1 MKSEENS
8 EDIIGMASTTL
19 EFRPLAL
26 GQYILGLED
35 SQIWKVVYREAI
47 TRKTLQLVLET
58 GKMNIMRE
66 VTYVYDC
73 ECEAT
78 NDGRLVFHD
87 QLGLAFIVLDHAESA
102 SRA

>member
-1 MKSEENS
+1 MGSS
-8 EDIIGMASTTL
+8 TL

-35 SQIWKVVYREAI
+35 SQVWRVTYREAV
-47 TRKTLQLVLET
+47 TRKTLQLVLAT
-58 GKMNIMRE
+58 GTMSIVRE

-78 NDGRLVFHD
+78 DDGRLVFHD
-87 QLGLAFIVLDHAESA
+87 QLGLAFIVLDHAEST

>member
-1 MKSEENS
+1 
-8 EDIIGMASTTL
+8 MASTTL
-19 EFRPLAL
+19 EFRPLAI

-35 SQIWKVVYREAI
+35 SHVWRVVYREAI
-47 TRKTLQLVLET
+47 TRKTVQVILES
-58 GKMNIMRE
+58 GKMNIVRE

-78 NDGRLVFHD
+78 DDGRLVFHD
-87 QLGLAFIVLDHAESA
+87 QLGLAFIVLDHAESI